1 MLLIFWGTNLV
12 TFFSLKSLEPL
23 VISSSLG
30 TYRLIDLK
38 LVDEQLLLLR
48 LWSVCGVW
56 WVPLIYVNIYPKIP
70 KINKTI
76 L

>member
-1 MLLIFWGTNLV
+1 M
-12 TFFSLKSLEPL
+12 

-30 TYRLIDLK
+30 TYRLE

-56 WVPLIYVNIYPKIP
+56 WVSPYIYINVNIHPKIP
-70 KINKTI
+70 KINKTLI
-76 L
+76 